1 MCWKH
6 LVFPDINPSDM
17 GRQIPIRL
25 LMECTS
31 LVKLVVDRSSGCAT
45 TLALP
50 KHCSEKALEYAAK
63 IKWKNLEVLPIRRS
77 NNMAEIIPHISLHCK
92 NFAQL
97 IAPGLVTFVPNIRY
111 LFLKVSGIDR
121 ENLVILQGCKE
132 LVSLDIRDC
141 IGFEDDDA
149 ERLQLALHI
158 PAFMCEGS
166 GILILPLTD

>member
-1 MCWKH
+1 
-6 LVFPDINPSDM
+6 
-17 GRQIPIRL
+17 
-25 LMECTS
+25 MECTS
-31 LVKLVVDRSSGCAT
+31 LIKLAVDRGSGYDT

-50 KHCSEKALEYAAK
+50 KHCSEKAREYAAK
-63 IKWKNLEVLPIRRS
+63 ICQKKTNKWKNLEVLPIKWS
-77 NNMAEIIPHISLHCK
+77 YNMAEIIPHISLHCK
-92 NFAQL
+92 NFPQL
-97 IAPGLVTFVPNIRY
+97 IAPGLVNFVPNIRY

-121 ENLVILQGCKE
+121 ENLVMILQGCKE
-132 LVSLDIRDC
+132 LASLDVRDC